1 MSSDFDLAS
10 MIGRVAATAGA
21 QLPVMF
27 VATISQT
34 SPLRIDTAGATISAQ
49 RLASYTPTTG
59 DSVLTARVGGRFV
72 ILGKVI

>member
-1 MSSDFDLAS
+1 MSDFDLPS
-10 MIGRVAATAGA
+10 MIGRVAERAGT

-27 VATISQT
+27 VASVSQT
-34 SPLRIDTAGATISAQ
+34 APLRIDTAGATISAQ
-49 RLASYTPTTG
+49 HLAAYTPVTG